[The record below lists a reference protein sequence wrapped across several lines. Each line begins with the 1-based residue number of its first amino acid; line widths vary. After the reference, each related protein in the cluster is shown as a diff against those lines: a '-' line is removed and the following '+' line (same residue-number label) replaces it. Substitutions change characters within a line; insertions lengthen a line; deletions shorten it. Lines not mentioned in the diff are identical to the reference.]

1 MARGGSRLAFSDE
14 DKARVLATLAANN
27 GNVKRTAA
35 ECKVSPAAIRSWRG
49 KQQHGQG
56 VAQVL
61 VDEAVDQFV
70 EAAARVR
77 NLALE
82 KLEEKVRAGDVKA
95 SELVTIVGVLDD
107 KVTRAKGLPTSRV
120 ETSAALPDAQH
131 LRELMS
137 GFVEG
142 AIRAAEQRHSD
153 IIEAEVVAE
162 IPR

>member
-1 MARGGSRLAFSDE
+1 MARGGSRQAFSDA
-14 DKARVLATLAANN
+14 DKAQVLATLAANG

-35 ECKVSPAAIRSWRG
+35 ECGVSPAAIRSWRG
-49 KQQHGQG
+49 KQEHGRG
-56 VAQVL
+56 VAPAL
-61 VDEAVDQFV
+61 IEEAVDQFV
-70 EAAARVR
+70 EAAGRVR

-82 KLEEKVRAGDVKA
+82 KLEEKIHAGDVRA

-142 AIRAAEQRHSD
+142 AIRAAEQRHAD
-153 IIEAEVVAE
+153 IVEAEVVAE
-162 IPR
+162 LSR

>member
-1 MARGGSRLAFSDE
+1 MARGGSRLAYSDE
-14 DKARVLATLAANN
+14 DKAQILATLAANG
-27 GNVKRTAA
+27 GNVKRTARETGA
-35 ECKVSPAAIRSWRG
+35 SPAAIRGWKG
-49 KQQHGQG
+49 KQEQG
-56 VAQVL
+56 RGIAPAL
-61 VDEAVDQFV
+61 IDEAVDAFV

-82 KLEEKVRAGDVKA
+82 RLEEKIRAGDVKA

-120 ETSAALPDAQH
+120 ETQSALPDAQH

-153 IIEAEVVAE
+153 IIEAEVVSE
-162 IPR
+162 ITR